1 MSDSTIDPRP
11 GKGTVFVRTEI
22 CKGCSF
28 CIDFCPTDCLTFSKE
43 FNPKGYHFPILSA
56 PDACTGCD
64 LCGLYCPD
72 FAIYG
77 ERWKDIDQRKTK
89 GTSEPAPQAPTPKAP
104 TAKTGAQ
111 EPVPGDPK
119 GVLTGLHFIDGDH
132 AACEGAIAAGCRF
145 AAGYPITPSTEIVER
160 FASRIPM
167 VGGVF
172 IQMEDELASSI
183 AVQGAAWGGKK
194 TLSVTS
200 GPGFS
205 LMMEHI
211 GLAVMTETPGVWVD
225 VQRGGPSTGLPTL
238 PAQSDMM
245 QARWG
250 SHGDYEIIAVSPNS
264 PQECF
269 DLMIKAFNL
278 AELYRSPVMFMMDE
292 VVGHMVERVEIP
304 SADKLEVVPR
314 KFTNKPKGEFRLY
327 ATTSEDLVPEMT
339 KAGEG
344 YRIHVT
350 GLTHDERGYPAM
362 NSATQDKLVKRL
374 ISKIRDNADKLVDIQ
389 EDFMDDA
396 EIVVV
401 SYGIT
406 SRIAKS
412 AVEEARHRGIKVG
425 HLRLRIV
432 WPFPAA
438 RFRELCARTKVFI
451 MPELNMGQMVIELER
466 AVAGKA
472 GVISIPHAGGSV
484 HEPEAILKKIIEAA
498 Q

>member
-1 MSDSTIDPRP
+1 MSDSTSEQRP
-11 GKGTVFVRTEI
+11 GKGTVFVRPEI

-28 CIDFCPTDCLTFSKE
+28 CIDFCPTDCLKFSKE
-43 FNPKGYHFPILSA
+43 FNPKVYHFPILSA

-77 ERWKDIDQRKTK
+77 ERWKDIDERKTK
-89 GTSEPAPQAPTPKAP
+89 GKPQAVPPPVAP
-104 TAKTGAQ
+104 PAARSGWQ
-111 EPVPGDPK
+111 GPVPPEAK
-119 GVLTGLHFIDGDH
+119 GVLTGLHFMDGDH
-132 AACEGAIAAGCRF
+132 SACEGAIAAGCRF
-145 AAGYPITPSTEIVER
+145 IAGYPITPSTEIVER
-160 FASRIPM
+160 FAARIPE
-167 VGGVF
+167 VGGIF

-183 AVQGAAWGGKK
+183 AVQGAVWGGKK

-211 GLAVMTETPGVWVD
+211 GLAVITETPGVWVE
-225 VQRGGPSTGLPTL
+225 VQRGGPWTGLPTL

-250 SHGDYEIIAVSPNS
+250 SHGDYEIIALVPNS

-278 AELYRSPVMFMMDE
+278 SELYRCPVMFMMDE

-304 SADKLEVVPR
+304 PADRIQVVPR
-314 KFTNKPKGEFRLY
+314 KFTTKPKGEYRPF
-327 ATTSEDLVPEMT
+327 ATTSDDLVPEMT

-362 NSATQDKLVKRL
+362 NAASQDKLIRRL
-374 ISKIRDNADKLVDIQ
+374 IAKIRDHASDLVDVQ
-389 EDFMDDA
+389 GDFIEDA
-396 EIVVV
+396 EIIVV

-406 SRIAKS
+406 SRIARS
-412 AVEEARHRGIKVG
+412 AVDDARARGLKVG
-425 HLRLRIV
+425 HLRLRLV

-438 RFRELCARTKVFI
+438 HILKVCAKAKVFI
-451 MPELNMGQMVIELER
+451 MPELNMGQMVLELER

-472 GVISIPHAGGSV
+472 RVISIPHAGGSV

>member
-1 MSDSTIDPRP
+1 MSDLPSEQRP

-43 FNPKGYHFPILSA
+43 FNAKGYHFPNLSA
-56 PDACTGCD
+56 PEACTGCD

-77 ERWKDIDQRKTK
+77 ERWKDIDARKARGK
-89 GTSEPAPQAPTPKAP
+89 PQ
-104 TAKTGAQ
+104 
-111 EPVPGDPK
+111 PVPSPAAPPAEKSGQQGAVPADAK

-132 AACEGAIAAGCRF
+132 AACEGALAAGCRF

-160 FASRIPM
+160 FAARIPM

-211 GLAVMTETPGVWVD
+211 GLAVITETPGVWVD

-238 PAQSDMM
+238 PGQADMM

-250 SHGDYEIIAVSPNS
+250 SHGDYEIIALVPNS

-278 AELYRSPVMFMMDE
+278 SEIYRCPVMFMMDE

-304 SADKLEVVPR
+304 PADNLEVVPR
-314 KFTNKPKGEFRLY
+314 KLTTKPKGEYLPF

-362 NSATQDKLVKRL
+362 NAATQDKLVRRL
-374 ISKIRDNADKLVDIQ
+374 MRKIRDHAEDLVDVQ
-389 EDFMDDA
+389 ADFLDDA

-412 AVEEARHRGIKVG
+412 AVDAARQRGLPAG
-425 HLRLRIV
+425 HLRLRVV
-432 WPFPAA
+432 WPFPAN
-438 RFRELCARTKVFI
+438 RIRELCPRAKVFI

-466 AVAGKA
+466 AVGRQAK
-472 GVISIPHAGGSV
+472 VVSMPHAGGSV
-484 HEPEAILKKIIEAA
+484 HEPEAILKTIIEAA
-498 Q
+498 S

>member
-1 MSDSTIDPRP
+1 MSDSPTPQRP

-28 CIDFCPTDCLTFSKE
+28 CIDFCPTDCLSFSTE
-43 FNPKGYHFPILSA
+43 FNPKGYHFPVLST
-56 PDACTGCD
+56 PEACTGCD

-77 ERWKDIDQRKTK
+77 ERWKDIDARQGK
-89 GTSEPAPQAPTPKAP
+89 GEGKPAALPATPAAAAKARPATVPT
-104 TAKTGAQ
+104 
-111 EPVPGDPK
+111 DPK
-119 GVLTGLHFIDGDH
+119 GVLTGLHFMDGDH
-132 AACEGAIAAGCRF
+132 AACEGALAAGCRF
-145 AAGYPITPSTEIVER
+145 AAGYPITPSTEVVER
-160 FASRIPM
+160 FAARIPL

-172 IQMEDELASSI
+172 IQLEDELASSI

-211 GLAVMTETPGVWVD
+211 GLAAITETPGVWVD

-238 PAQSDMM
+238 PAQADMM

-250 SHGDYEIIAVSPNS
+250 SHGDYEIIALVPNS

-269 DLMIKAFNL
+269 DLMIEAFNL
-278 AELYRSPVMFMMDE
+278 SEIYRCPVMFMMDE
-292 VVGHMVERVEIP
+292 VTGHMVERVEIP
-304 SADKLEVVPR
+304 PAERIQVVPR
-314 KFTNKPKGEFRLY
+314 KLTSKPKGQYLPF
-327 ATTSEDLVPEMT
+327 ATTADDLVPEMT

-362 NSATQDKLVKRL
+362 NAAAQDKLVRRL
-374 ISKIRDNADKLVDIQ
+374 VRKIRDHADALVDVK
-389 EDFMDDA
+389 EDYLDDA
-396 EIVVV
+396 EVVVV

-412 AVEEARHRGIKVG
+412 AVDDARARGLKVG

-438 RFRELCARTKVFI
+438 RIRSLCRTAKVFI
-451 MPELNMGQMVIELER
+451 MPELNMGQMVIEIER
-466 AVAGKA
+466 AVAGQAK
-472 GVISIPHAGGSV
+472 VIGIPHAGGSV
-484 HEPEAILKKIIEAA
+484 HEPEAILQHIVEAA
-498 Q
+498 S

>member
-1 MSDSTIDPRP
+1 MSDSTTTERP

-28 CIDFCPTDCLTFSKE
+28 CIDFCPTDCLAFSKD
-43 FNPKGYHFPILSA
+43 FNPKGYHFPVLQT
-56 PDACTGCD
+56 PEACTGCD

-77 ERWKDIDQRKTK
+77 ERWKDLDERKAKRPAALPTPVAK
-89 GTSEPAPQAPTPKAP
+89 AWPAQVPTAAEPA
-104 TAKTGAQ
+104 
-111 EPVPGDPK
+111 
-119 GVLTGLHFIDGDH
+119 GVLTGLQFIDGDH

-145 AAGYPITPSTEIVER
+145 VAGYPITPSTEIVER
-160 FASRIPM
+160 FALRIPT

-211 GLAVMTETPGVWVD
+211 GLAIMTETPGVWVD

-250 SHGDYEIIAVSPNS
+250 SHGDYEIIALVPNS

-278 AELYRSPVMFMMDE
+278 SEIYRTPVMFMMDE

-304 SADKLEVVPR
+304 APEQIQIIPR
-314 KFTNKPKGEFRLY
+314 KFTSKSKAEYRSF
-327 ATTSEDLVPEMT
+327 ATTPDDLVPEMT

-362 NSATQDKLVKRL
+362 NSATQDKLVRRL
-374 ISKIRDNADKLVDIQ
+374 INKIRDHADDLVDII
-389 EDFMDDA
+389 EDYVDDA
-396 EIVVV
+396 EIIVV

-412 AVEEARHRGIKVG
+412 AVEDARQRGIKVG
-425 HLRLRIV
+425 HLRPRIL
-432 WPFPAA
+432 WPFPGG
-438 RFRELCARTKVFI
+438 RMRELAKRVKTFI

-466 AVAGKA
+466 AVKGSAE
-472 GVISIPHAGGSV
+472 VISIPHAGGSV
-484 HEPEAILKKIIEAA
+484 HEPEAILKKIVEVS

>member
-1 MSDSTIDPRP
+1 MRDSTTIERT

-28 CIDFCPTDCLTFSKE
+28 CIDFCPTHCLTFSKE
-43 FNPKGYHFPILSA
+43 FNPKGYHYPVLHA
-56 PDACTGCD
+56 PEVCSGCD

-72 FAIYG
+72 FAIHA
-77 ERWKDIDQRKTK
+77 ERRKDIDER
-89 GTSEPAPQAPTPKAP
+89 QAR
-104 TAKTGAQ
+104 Q
-111 EPVPGDPK
+111 EPTTTVPPTGTKTDRSNTQAVVSADPK

-145 AAGYPITPSTEIVER
+145 IAGYPITPSTEIVER
-160 FASRIPM
+160 FAARIPT

-250 SHGDYEIIAVSPNS
+250 SHGDYEIIALVPNS

-278 AELYRSPVMFMMDE
+278 MDE

-304 SADKLEVVPR
+304 SADKLEIVPR
-314 KFTNKPKGEFRLY
+314 KFTRKAKGDYRSF
-327 ATTSEDLVPEMT
+327 ATTPEDLVPEMT
-339 KAGEG
+339 RAGEG

-362 NSATQDKLVKRL
+362 NSATQDKLIRRL
-374 ISKIRDNADKLVDIQ
+374 ISKIRDRASDLVDVI
-389 EDFMDDA
+389 EDDTDDA
-396 EIVVV
+396 DVVVV

-412 AVEEARHRGIKVG
+412 AVDDARRRGLKVG

-432 WPFPAA
+432 WPFPAE
-438 RFRELCARTKVFI
+438 RIRELSQHVKTFI

-466 AVAGKA
+466 AAHNNARV
-472 GVISIPHAGGSV
+472 VSIPHAGGSV
-484 HEPEAILKKIIEAA
+484 HEPEAILSRIIEVL

>member
-1 MSDSTIDPRP
+1 MSDSTTVERP
-11 GKGTVFVRTEI
+11 GKGTVSVRTEI

-28 CIDFCPTDCLTFSKE
+28 CIVFCPTDCLAFSKE
-43 FNPKGYHFPILSA
+43 FNSKGYHFPVLQT
-56 PDACTGCD
+56 PEACTGCD

-77 ERWKDIDQRKTK
+77 ERWKDIDGRKAK
-89 GTSEPAPQAPTPKAP
+89 QAPAPSPLPPAKSWPTQAKVA
-104 TAKTGAQ
+104 AEAN
-111 EPVPGDPK
+111 
-119 GVLTGLHFIDGDH
+119 GVLTGLHFVDGDH

-160 FASRIPM
+160 FAARIPM

-211 GLAVMTETPGVWVD
+211 GLAAMTETPGVWVD

-250 SHGDYEIIAVSPNS
+250 SHGDYEIIALCPNS

-278 AELYRSPVMFMMDE
+278 SELYRCPVMFMMDE

-304 SADKLEVVPR
+304 APAKIQVVPR
-314 KFTNKPKGEFRLY
+314 KFTSKPKGEYRAF
-327 ATTSEDLVPEMT
+327 ATTPEDLVPEMT
-339 KAGEG
+339 RAGEG

-362 NSATQDKLVKRL
+362 NSTAQDKLVRRL
-374 ISKIRDNADKLVDIQ
+374 IRKIRERADDLVDIV
-389 EDFMDDA
+389 EDYTDDA
-396 EIVVV
+396 EVVVV

-412 AVEEARHRGIKVG
+412 AVEDARQRGAKVG
-425 HLRLRIV
+425 HMRPRIV
-432 WPFPAA
+432 WPFPAK
-438 RFRELCARTKVFI
+438 RIRELSQRVKAFI

-466 AVAGKA
+466 AAKERAAV
-472 GVISIPHAGGSV
+472 VSIPHAGGSV
-484 HEPEAILKKIIEAA
+484 HEPEAILKKILEVA

>member
-1 MSDSTIDPRP
+1 MSDSTTKLRA

-28 CIDFCPTDCLTFSKE
+28 CVDFCPTHCLTFSKE
-43 FNPKGYHFPILSA
+43 FNPKGYHFPVLHA
-56 PDACTGCD
+56 PEACTGCD

-72 FAIYG
+72 FAIHA
-77 ERWKDIDQRKTK
+77 ERWKDMDERKAKHEPDAVVPPSSAPRQSASQR
-89 GTSEPAPQAPTPKAP
+89 
-104 TAKTGAQ
+104 
-111 EPVPGDPK
+111 PVPADPK
-119 GVLTGLHFIDGDH
+119 GVLSGLHFIDGDH
-132 AACEGAIAAGCRF
+132 AACEGALAAGCRF
-145 AAGYPITPSTEIVER
+145 VAGYPITPSTEIVER
-160 FASRIPM
+160 FAARIPM

-250 SHGDYEIIAVSPNS
+250 SHGDYEIIALVPNS

-278 AELYRSPVMFMMDE
+278 SELYRCPVMFMMDE

-304 SADKLEVVPR
+304 SPDKISVVPR
-314 KFTNKPKGEFRLY
+314 KFTSKAKSDYRSF
-327 ATTSEDLVPEMT
+327 ATTPEDPVPEMT

-362 NSATQDKLVKRL
+362 NAATQDSLVRRL
-374 ISKIRDNADKLVDIQ
+374 IGKIRDRADDLLDVV
-389 EDFMDDA
+389 EDDTDDA
-396 EIVVV
+396 DIVVV

-412 AVEEARHRGIKVG
+412 AVDDARHRGYKVG
-425 HLRLRIV
+425 HVRLRIA
-432 WPFPAA
+432 WPFPAK
-438 RFRELCARTKVFI
+438 RIRELSQRVKTFI

-466 AVAGKA
+466 AVKDKA
-472 GVISIPHAGGSV
+472 RVISMPHAGGSV
-484 HEPEAILKKIIEAA
+484 HEPEAILRKIVEVA

>member
-1 MSDSTIDPRP
+1 MRDSPTEQRP

-43 FNPKGYHFPILSA
+43 FNAKGYHFPVLSA
-56 PDACTGCD
+56 PEACTGCD

-77 ERWKDIDQRKTK
+77 ERWKDIDARQARGK
-89 GTSEPAPQAPTPKAP
+89 PQ
-104 TAKTGAQ
+104 
-111 EPVPGDPK
+111 PVPPASAPPAAKSGWPGAVPADAK
-119 GVLTGLHFIDGDH
+119 GVLTGLHFMDGDH
-132 AACEGAIAAGCRF
+132 AACEGALAAGCRF

-160 FASRIPM
+160 FAARIPM

-183 AVQGAAWGGKK
+183 AVQGAVWGGKK

-211 GLAVMTETPGVWVD
+211 GLAVITETPGVWVD

-238 PAQSDMM
+238 PGQADMM

-250 SHGDYEIIAVSPNS
+250 SHGDYEIIALVPNS

-278 AELYRSPVMFMMDE
+278 SEIYRCPVMFMMDE

-304 SADKLEVVPR
+304 PADNLEVVPR
-314 KFTNKPKGEFRLY
+314 KLTTKPKGEYLPF

-362 NSATQDKLVKRL
+362 NAATQDKLVRRL
-374 ISKIRDNADKLVDIQ
+374 MRKIRDHAEDLVDVQ
-389 EDFMDDA
+389 ADFLDDA

-412 AVEEARHRGIKVG
+412 AVDAARQRGLPAG
-425 HLRLRIV
+425 HLRLRVV
-432 WPFPAA
+432 WPFPAN
-438 RFRELCARTKVFI
+438 RIRELCPRAKVFI

-466 AVAGKA
+466 AVGRQAK
-472 GVISIPHAGGSV
+472 VVSMPHAGGSV
-484 HEPEAILKKIIEAA
+484 HEPEAILKTIIEAA
-498 Q
+498 S

>member
-1 MSDSTIDPRP
+1 MSDSTTEQRP

-28 CIDFCPTDCLTFSKE
+28 CIDFCPTDCLSFSKE
-43 FNPKGYHFPILSA
+43 FNPKGYHFPVLSA
-56 PDACTGCD
+56 PTACTGCD

-77 ERWKDIDQRKTK
+77 ERWKDIDERKAK
-89 GTSEPAPQAPTPKAP
+89 GGAGPSPQAPMAKAP
-104 TAKTGAQ
+104 APKQGAQ
-111 EPVPGDPK
+111 APIPADPK

-145 AAGYPITPSTEIVER
+145 SAGYPITPSTEIVER
-160 FASRIPM
+160 FASRIPA

-250 SHGDYEIIAVSPNS
+250 SHGDYEIIALSPNS

-278 AELYRSPVMFMMDE
+278 SELYRCPVMFMMDE

-314 KFTNKPKGEFRLY
+314 KLTSKPKGDFRPF
-327 ATTSEDLVPEMT
+327 ATSPEDLVPEMT

-362 NSATQDKLVKRL
+362 NAGTQDKLVKRL
-374 ISKIRDNADKLVDIQ
+374 IHKIRDNADKLVDVQ
-389 EDFMDDA
+389 EDYVDDA
-396 EIVVV
+396 DVVVV

-412 AVEEARHRGIKVG
+412 AVEEARLRGLKVG
-425 HLRLRIV
+425 HLRMRIV

-438 RFRELCARTKVFI
+438 RIRELCAHVKAFI
-451 MPELNMGQMVIELER
+451 MPELNMGQMVLELDR
-466 AVAGKA
+466 TVAGKA
-472 GVISIPHAGGSV
+472 KVVSIPHAGGSV
-484 HEPEAILKKIIEAA
+484 HEPEAILKKIYEVA

>member
-1 MSDSTIDPRP
+1 M
-11 GKGTVFVRTEI
+11 FVRSEI

-28 CIDFCPTDCLTFSKE
+28 CVDFCPTDCLSFSTE
-43 FNPKGYHFPILSA
+43 FNPKGYHFPVLSA
-56 PDACTGCD
+56 PEACTGCD

-77 ERWKDIDQRKTK
+77 ERWKDIDERKAK
-89 GTSEPAPQAPTPKAP
+89 GRPQPVPEPAAPAP
-104 TAKTGAQ
+104 VKPAWGTL
-111 EPVPGDPK
+111 VPTDPR
-119 GVLTGLHFIDGDH
+119 GVLTGLHFMDGDH
-132 AACEGAIAAGCRF
+132 ATCEGAIAAGCRF
-145 AAGYPITPSTEIVER
+145 AAGYPITPSTEVVER
-160 FASRIPM
+160 FAARIPV
-167 VGGVF
+167 VGGLF

-211 GLAVMTETPGVWVD
+211 GLAAVTETPGVWVN

-238 PAQSDMM
+238 PGQADMM
-245 QARWG
+245 QAKWG
-250 SHGDYEIIAVSPNS
+250 SHGDYEIIALVPNS

-278 AELYRSPVMFMMDE
+278 SEVYRCPVMFMMDE

-304 SADKLEVVPR
+304 PAERIQVVPR
-314 KFTNKPKGEFRLY
+314 RLTTKPKGEYLPF

-339 KAGEG
+339 VAGAG
-344 YRIHVT
+344 HRIHVT

-362 NSATQDKLVKRL
+362 NAAAQDKMVTRLVR
-374 ISKIRDNADKLVDIQ
+374 KIRDHADALVDVR
-389 EDFMDDA
+389 EHYLDDA

-412 AVEEARHRGIKVG
+412 AVDDARARGLRVG

-438 RFRELCARTKVFI
+438 RIRALCQHAKAFLV
-451 MPELNMGQMVIELER
+451 PELNMGQVVLEIER
-466 AVAGKA
+466 VVAGQAK
-472 GVISIPHAGGSV
+472 VIGIPHAGGSV
-484 HEPEAILKKIIEAA
+484 HEPDAILKKIIEAT

>member
-1 MSDSTIDPRP
+1 MSDLPSDQRP

-43 FNPKGYHFPILSA
+43 FNAKGYHFPNLSA
-56 PDACTGCD
+56 PEACTGCD

-77 ERWKDIDQRKTK
+77 ERWKDIDARKARGK
-89 GTSEPAPQAPTPKAP
+89 PQ
-104 TAKTGAQ
+104 
-111 EPVPGDPK
+111 PVPSPAAPPAEKSGQQGAVPPDAK

-132 AACEGAIAAGCRF
+132 AACEGALAAGCRF

-160 FASRIPM
+160 FAARIPM

-211 GLAVMTETPGVWVD
+211 GLAVITETPGVWVD

-238 PAQSDMM
+238 PGQADMM

-250 SHGDYEIIAVSPNS
+250 SHGDYEIIALVPNS

-278 AELYRSPVMFMMDE
+278 SEIYRCPVMFMMDE

-304 SADKLEVVPR
+304 PADKLEVVPR
-314 KFTNKPKGEFRLY
+314 KLTTKPKGEYLPF

-362 NSATQDKLVKRL
+362 NAAAQDKLVRRL
-374 ISKIRDNADKLVDIQ
+374 MRKIRDHAEDLVDVK
-389 EDFMDDA
+389 EDYLDDA

-412 AVEEARHRGIKVG
+412 AVDAARQRGLPVG

-432 WPFPAA
+432 WPFPATRIRA
-438 RFRELCARTKVFI
+438 LCPRAKVFI
-451 MPELNMGQMVIELER
+451 MPELNMGQMVLELER
-466 AVAGKA
+466 AVGGQAK
-472 GVISIPHAGGSV
+472 VVSLPHAGGSV
-484 HEPEAILKKIIEAA
+484 HEPEAILKTIIEAA
-498 Q
+498 S

>member
-1 MSDSTIDPRP
+1 MSATQSGQRP
-11 GKGTVFVRTEI
+11 GKGTVFVRPEI

-28 CIDFCPTDCLTFSKE
+28 CIDFCPTDCLTFSTE
-43 FNPKGYHFPILSA
+43 FNPKGYHYPVLSA
-56 PDACTGCD
+56 PEACTGCD

-77 ERWKDIDQRKTK
+77 ERWKDIDARAAKA
-89 GTSEPAPQAPTPKAP
+89 PAPAAPASPPGPTVTARPKVA
-104 TAKTGAQ
+104 A
-111 EPVPGDPK
+111 DPK
-119 GVLTGLHFIDGDH
+119 GVLTGLHFMDGDH
-132 AACEGAIAAGCRF
+132 AACEGALAAGCRF

-160 FASRIPM
+160 FAARIPK

-172 IQMEDELASSI
+172 IQLEDELASSI

-211 GLAVMTETPGVWVD
+211 GLAAITETPGVWVD

-238 PAQSDMM
+238 PAQADMM

-250 SHGDYEIIAVSPNS
+250 SHGDYEIIALVPSS

-269 DLMIKAFNL
+269 DLMIDAFNL
-278 AELYRSPVMFMMDE
+278 AEIYRCPVMFMMDE

-304 SADKLEVVPR
+304 PAERIQVVPR
-314 KFTNKPKGEFRLY
+314 KLTSKPKGEYRPF
-327 ATTSEDLVPEMT
+327 ATTPDDLVPEMT
-339 KAGEG
+339 QAGAG

-362 NSATQDKLVKRL
+362 NAATQDKLVRRL
-374 ISKIRDNADKLVDIQ
+374 LAKIRDHAGDLVDVRGDYL
-389 EDFMDDA
+389 EDA
-396 EIVVV
+396 ETVVV

-412 AVEEARHRGIKVG
+412 AVDEARTRGRKVG

-432 WPFPAA
+432 WPFPAK
-438 RFRELCARTKVFI
+438 RIRELCASAKVFL
-451 MPELNMGQMVIELER
+451 MPELNMGQMVLELER
-466 AVAGKA
+466 AVGQRATVK
-472 GVISIPHAGGSV
+472 SLPHAGGSV
-484 HEPEAILKKIIEAA
+484 HEPEAILSQILEVTP
-498 Q
+498 

>member
-1 MSDSTIDPRP
+1 MSDSTTNLRV

-28 CIDFCPTDCLTFSKE
+28 CVDFCPTDCLTFSKE
-43 FNPKGYHFPILSA
+43 FNPKGYHYPVLHA
-56 PDACTGCD
+56 PEACTGCD

-72 FAIYG
+72 FAIHA
-77 ERWKDIDQRKTK
+77 ERWKDMDERKARQAPDPV
-89 GTSEPAPQAPTPKAP
+89 SVPAPAPASKAP
-104 TAKTGAQ
+104 SQ
-111 EPVPGDPK
+111 LPVPADPK
-119 GVLTGLHFIDGDH
+119 GVLSGLHFIDGDH

-145 AAGYPITPSTEIVER
+145 VAGYPITPSTEIVER
-160 FASRIPM
+160 FAARIPT
-167 VGGVF
+167 VGGIF

-183 AVQGAAWGGKK
+183 AVQGATWGGKK

-250 SHGDYEIIAVSPNS
+250 SHGDYEIIALVPNS

-278 AELYRSPVMFMMDE
+278 SEIYRCPVMFMMDE

-304 SADKLEVVPR
+304 SADKIEVVPR
-314 KFTNKPKGEFRLY
+314 KFTSKAKGDYRAF
-327 ATTSEDLVPEMT
+327 ATTPQDLVPEMT

-362 NSATQDKLVKRL
+362 NAATQDKLVRRL
-374 ISKIRDNADKLVDIQ
+374 MGKIRDRADDLVDVV
-389 EDFMDDA
+389 EDYTDDA
-396 EIVVV
+396 DIVVV

-406 SRIAKS
+406 SRIARS
-412 AVEEARHRGIKVG
+412 AVDDARQRGLKVG
-425 HLRLRIV
+425 HLRLRVV
-432 WPFPAA
+432 WPFPSK
-438 RFRELCARTKVFI
+438 RIRELSQRVKAFI

-466 AVAGKA
+466 AAKGKA
-472 GVISIPHAGGSV
+472 TVVSIPHAGGSV
-484 HEPEAILKKIIEAA
+484 HEPEAILKKIIEVA

>member
-1 MSDSTIDPRP
+1 MSDPNSEQRS
-11 GKGTVFVRTEI
+11 GKGTVFVRPEI

-28 CIDFCPTDCLTFSKE
+28 CIDFCPTDCLSFSKE

-56 PDACTGCD
+56 PEACTGCD

-77 ERWKDIDQRKTK
+77 ERWKDIDERKAK
-89 GTSEPAPQAPTPKAP
+89 GTPAPAAPPPAP
-104 TAKTGAQ
+104 SPVKSGWPS
-111 EPVPGDPK
+111 PVPADAK

-132 AACEGAIAAGCRF
+132 AACEGALAAGCRF
-145 AAGYPITPSTEIVER
+145 SAGYPITPSTEIVER
-160 FASRIPM
+160 FASRIPA

-183 AVQGAAWGGKK
+183 AVQGAAWGGHK

-211 GLAVMTETPGVWVD
+211 GLAVITETPGVWVD

-245 QARWG
+245 QARFG
-250 SHGDYEIIAVSPNS
+250 SHGDYEIIAIVPNS

-278 AELYRSPVMFMMDE
+278 SEIYRCPVMFMMDE

-304 SADKLEVVPR
+304 PADEIQVVPR
-314 KFTNKPKGEFRLY
+314 KFTSKPKGQYLPFG
-327 ATTSEDLVPEMT
+327 TTAEDQVPEMT

-362 NSATQDKLVKRL
+362 NAATQDKLIRRL
-374 ISKIRDNADKLVDIQ
+374 INKIRDHA
-389 EDFMDDA
+389 EDLLDVKEDYLDDA
-396 EIVVV
+396 EIIVV

-412 AVEEARHRGIKVG
+412 AVDDARARGLKVG

-432 WPFPAA
+432 WPFPTK
-438 RFRELCARTKVFI
+438 RIRELCKNAKVFI
-451 MPELNMGQMVIELER
+451 MPELNMGQVVIELER
-466 AVAGKA
+466 AVAAKA
-472 GVISIPHAGGSV
+472 KVISIPHAGGSV
-484 HEPEAILKKIIEAA
+484 HEPEAILKHIIEAA

>member
-1 MSDSTIDPRP
+1 MSDSSTEQRA

-43 FNPKGYHFPILSA
+43 FNPKGYHFPILST
-56 PDACTGCD
+56 PEACTGCD

-77 ERWKDIDQRKTK
+77 ERWKDIDERKAK
-89 GTSEPAPQAPTPKAP
+89 GHPLPVAPEPSAPAAKAISQQAVA
-104 TAKTGAQ
+104 A
-111 EPVPGDPK
+111 DPK
-119 GVLTGLHFIDGDH
+119 GVLTGIHFVDGNH

-145 AAGYPITPSTEIVER
+145 IAGYPITPSTEIVER

-194 TLSVTS
+194 VLSVTS

-225 VQRGGPSTGLPTL
+225 VQRAGPSTGLPTL

-250 SHGDYEIIAVSPNS
+250 SHGDNEIIALVPNS

-269 DLMIKAFNL
+269 DLMVKAFNL
-278 AELYRSPVMFMMDE
+278 TELYRCPVMFMMDE

-304 SADKLEVVPR
+304 TADKIQVVPR
-314 KFTNKPKGEFRLY
+314 KFTTKSKQVFRAY
-327 ATTSEDLVPEMT
+327 ATTADDMVPEIT

-350 GLTHDERGYPAM
+350 GLTHDERGYPSLNA
-362 NSATQDKLVKRL
+362 ATQDKLVRRL
-374 ISKIRDNADKLVDIQ
+374 IGKIRSHAADLVDIQ
-389 EDFMDDA
+389 EDDMDDA

-412 AVEEARHRGIKVG
+412 AVDDARHRGLKVG

-438 RFRELCARTKVFI
+438 RIRELCQKAKVVI
-451 MPELNMGQMVIELER
+451 MPELNMGQMVMELER
-466 AVAGKA
+466 AVSRETK
-472 GVISIPHAGGSV
+472 VVSIPHAGGSV
-484 HEPEAILKKIIEAA
+484 HEPEAILKTIVEAA
-498 Q
+498 S